1 MYLYIYDSCLKDKK
15 YKNLINK
22 IENRII
28 DLDIKGKTLHL
39 NLLKNINDFIKAE
52 INQGAH
58 TVVII
63 GDDKTFSHALNS
75 IISKDIVV
83 GYIPVQNKSL
93 FGQMFGIPS
102 GELACNVLSG
112 RIIKNIDVG
121 KINKKYFLHSLKIEK
136 ADDVIVKIDN
146 FEIKAEAGNQ
156 IIIKNFN
163 SGDPIS
169 EEYKS
174 NPTDGILD
182 LLIEKQGN
190 IFHKNSKHT
199 LFTSREINISAKK
212 DSVPITLDDY
222 QVINTPAK
230 IKIAEEKLKIIVS
243 SNRQF

>member
-39 NLLKNINDFIKAE
+39 NLLKNINNFIDSE

-63 GDDKTFSHALNS
+63 GDDRTFSYALNS
-75 IISKDIVV
+75 MISRDIVV
-83 GYIPVQNKSL
+83 GYIPIQAKSS
-93 FGQMFGIPS
+93 FGEMFGIPS

-112 RIIKNIDVG
+112 RIIKEIDVG
-121 KINKKYFLHSLKIEK
+121 KINKKYFLHSLRIEK
-136 ADDVIVKIDN
+136 ADDVVVKIDN
-146 FEIKAEAGNQ
+146 FEIKAELGNQ
-156 IIIKNFN
+156 ILIKNFN
-163 SGDPIS
+163 AENNLD
-169 EEYKS
+169 EHQT

-182 LLIEKQGN
+182 LFIEKQGN
-190 IFHKNSKHT
+190 IFHKNSQHT
-199 LFTSREINISAKK
+199 LLTSKEINITAKG
-212 DSVPITLDDY
+212 DSVPIILDDY
-222 QVINTPAK
+222 QIINTPAQ
-230 IKIAEEKLKIIVS
+230 ISVAEKKLKIIVS

>member
-15 YKNLINK
+15 YKSLINK

-39 NLLKNINDFIKAE
+39 NLLKNINNFIKTE
-52 INQGAH
+52 IEQGAH

-63 GDDKTFSHALNS
+63 GDDKTLSHSLNS
-75 IISKDIVV
+75 IIAKDIVV
-83 GYIPVQNKSL
+83 GYIPIQNKSL
-93 FGQMFGIPS
+93 FGQMFGIPT

-112 RIIKNIDVG
+112 RIIKEVDIG

-156 IIIKNFN
+156 ILIKNFN
-163 SGDPIS
+163 QENL
-169 EEYKS
+169 EENHKT
-174 NPTDGILD
+174 NPTDGLLD
-182 LLIEKQGN
+182 LFIEKQGN

-199 LFTSREINISAKK
+199 LLTSKEINIISKNEE
-212 DSVPITLDDY
+212 SVPIILDDY

-230 IKIAEEKLKIIVS
+230 ISVAKEKLKIIVS

>member
-39 NLLKNINDFIKAE
+39 NLLKSIDNFINSEIK
-52 INQGAH
+52 QGAH

-75 IISKDIVV
+75 VIAKNIVI
-83 GYIPVQNKSL
+83 GYIPIEKNSY
-93 FGQMFGIPS
+93 FGQMFGIPG

-112 RIIKNIDVG
+112 RIIKKLDVG

-136 ADDVIVKIDN
+136 AHDVIIKIDN
-146 FEIKAEAGNQ
+146 FEIKTDPGNQ
-156 IIIKNFN
+156 ILIKNFN
-163 SGDPIS
+163 SNKLEKIS
-169 EEYKS
+169 KS

-182 LLIEKQGN
+182 LFIEKQGN
-190 IFHKNSKHT
+190 IFHKNFQHT
-199 LFTSREINISAKK
+199 LFTIKKIDIVAKNE
-212 DSVPITLDDY
+212 SVPIILDDY
-222 QVINTPAK
+222 QIVNTPAK
-230 IKIAEEKLKIIVS
+230 VQIASEKLNIIVGT
-243 SNRQF
+243 NRQF

>member
-39 NLLKNINDFIKAE
+39 NLLKNINNFVKAE

-83 GYIPVQNKSL
+83 GYIPIQNKSL

-112 RIIKNIDVG
+112 RIIKEIDIG
-121 KINKKYFLHSLKIEK
+121 EINKKYFLHSLRIEK
-136 ADDVIVKIDN
+136 ADNVIVKIDN
-146 FEIKAEAGNQ
+146 FEIKAETGNQ

-163 SGDPIS
+163 SDDILDKH
-169 EEYKS
+169 KS

-182 LLIEKQGN
+182 LFIEKQGN

-199 LFTSREINISAKK
+199 LLTSKEINIMAKTE
-212 DSVPITLDDY
+212 SVPIILDDF
-222 QVINTPAK
+222 QIINTPAK
-230 IKIAEEKLKIIVS
+230 VKIAKEKLKIVVS

>member
-28 DLDIKGKTLHL
+28 DFDIKGKTLHL
-39 NLLKNINDFIKAE
+39 NLLKNIDNFIDSE

-75 IISKDIVV
+75 VISKDIAV
-83 GYIPVQNKSL
+83 GYIPIQSKSS
-93 FGQMFGIPS
+93 FGEMFGIPS

-112 RIIKNIDVG
+112 RIIKEIDVG
-121 KINKKYFLHSLKIEK
+121 KINKKYFLHSLRIEK
-136 ADDVIVKIDN
+136 ADDVVVKIDN

-163 SGDPIS
+163 AESIIKED
-169 EEYKS
+169 KT
-174 NPTDGILD
+174 NPTDGVLD
-182 LLIEKQGN
+182 LFIEKQGN
-190 IFHKNSKHT
+190 MFQKGSQHT
-199 LFTSREINISAKK
+199 LLTSKEINITAKT
-212 DSVPITLDDY
+212 DSVPILLDDY

-230 IKIAEEKLKIIVS
+230 INIAKEKLKIIVS

>member
-39 NLLKNINDFIKAE
+39 NLLKSIDNFINSEIK
-52 INQGAH
+52 QGAH

-63 GDDKTFSHALNS
+63 GDDKTFSHALNDV
-75 IISKDIVV
+75 ISKNIVV
-83 GYIPVQNKSL
+83 GYIPIESKSY
-93 FGQMFGIPS
+93 FGEMFGIPS
-102 GELACNVLSG
+102 GELACNILSG
-112 RIIKNIDVG
+112 RIIKKIDVG

-136 ADDVIVKIDN
+136 ANDVIIKIDN
-146 FEIKAEAGNQ
+146 FEIKAAPGNQ
-156 IIIKNFN
+156 ILIKNFTSDKLEKN
-163 SGDPIS
+163 H
-169 EEYKS
+169 ET

-182 LLIEKQGN
+182 LFIEKQGN

-199 LFTSREINISAKK
+199 LFTIKKIDIIAKNE
-212 DSVPITLDDY
+212 SVPIILDDY
-222 QVINTPAK
+222 QIINTPAK
-230 IKIAEEKLKIIVS
+230 IKIADEKLKIIVG

>member
-52 INQGAH
+52 ISQGAH

-63 GDDKTFSHALNS
+63 GDDKTFSYALNS
-75 IISKDIVV
+75 MIAKDIVV

-112 RIIKNIDVG
+112 RIIKEVDVEI
-121 KINKKYFLHSLKIEK
+121 INKKYFLHSLRIEK
-136 ADDVIVKIDN
+136 ANEVIVKIDN
-146 FEIKAEAGNQ
+146 FEIKTETGNQ

-163 SGDPIS
+163 PDEIS
-169 EEYKS
+169 DNYKS

-182 LLIEKQGN
+182 LFIEKQGN

-199 LFTSREINISAKK
+199 LFTSKEINIIAKT
-212 DSVPITLDDY
+212 DSVPIILDDF
-222 QVINTPAK
+222 QIINTPAK
-230 IKIAEEKLKIIVS
+230 INVAKEKLKIIVS

>member
-15 YKNLINK
+15 YKSLINK

-39 NLLKNINDFIKAE
+39 NLLKNINNFIKTE
-52 INQGAH
+52 IDQGAH

-83 GYIPVQNKSL
+83 GYIPIQNKSL

-112 RIIKNIDVG
+112 RIIKEIDVG
-121 KINKKYFLHSLKIEK
+121 EINKKYFLHSLKIEK
-136 ADDVIVKIDN
+136 ADNVIVKIDN
-146 FEIKAEAGNQ
+146 FEVKAEAGNQ

-163 SGDPIS
+163 SDEVS
-169 EEYKS
+169 TDHKT

-182 LLIEKQGN
+182 LFIEKQGN
-190 IFHKNSKHT
+190 IFQKNSKHT
-199 LFTSREINISAKK
+199 LFTSKEINILAKTE
-212 DSVPITLDDY
+212 SVPIILDDY
-222 QVINTPAK
+222 QIINTPAK
-230 IKIAEEKLKIIVS
+230 INIAKEKLKIIVS

>member
-39 NLLKNINDFIKAE
+39 NLLKNINNFIKTE
-52 INQGAH
+52 IDQGAH

-83 GYIPVQNKSL
+83 GYIPIQSKSL

-112 RIIKNIDVG
+112 RIIKELDVG
-121 KINKKYFLHSLKIEK
+121 EINKKYFLHSLKIEK
-136 ADDVIVKIDN
+136 ADDVIVKIDS
-146 FEIKAEAGNQ
+146 FEIKAETGNQ

-163 SGDPIS
+163 SDEINES
-169 EEYKS
+169 HKT

-182 LLIEKQGN
+182 LFIEKQGN
-190 IFHKNSKHT
+190 IFQKNSQHT
-199 LFTSREINISAKK
+199 LLTSKEINISAKTE
-212 DSVPITLDDY
+212 SVPIILDDY

-230 IKIAEEKLKIIVS
+230 VSIAKEKLKIIVS

>member
-39 NLLKNINDFIKAE
+39 NLLKNINNFINTE
-52 INQGAH
+52 IDQGAH

-75 IISKDIVV
+75 IISKNIVV

-112 RIIKNIDVG
+112 RIIKEIDVG
-121 KINKKYFLHSLKIEK
+121 EINKKYFLHSLKIEK
-136 ADDVIVKIDN
+136 ANEVIIKIDN
-146 FEIKAEAGNQ
+146 FEIKAEPGNQ

-163 SGDPIS
+163 SN
-169 EEYKS
+169 ELNVENKT

-182 LLIEKQGN
+182 LFIEKQGN
-190 IFHKNSKHT
+190 IFHKNAKHT
-199 LFTSREINISAKK
+199 LLTSKEINIIAKTE
-212 DSVPITLDDY
+212 SVPIILDDY
-222 QVINTPAK
+222 QIINTPTKVSVAK
-230 IKIAEEKLKIIVS
+230 EKLKIIVS

>member
-39 NLLKNINDFIKAE
+39 NLLKNINNFIKTE
-52 INQGAH
+52 IDQGAH

-63 GDDKTFSHALNS
+63 GDDRTFSHALNS

-83 GYIPVQNKSL
+83 GYIPIQSKSL
-93 FGQMFGIPS
+93 FGEMFGIPS

-112 RIIKNIDVG
+112 RIIKELDVG
-121 KINKKYFLHSLKIEK
+121 EINKKYFLHSLKIEK
-136 ADDVIVKIDN
+136 ADNVIVKIDN
-146 FEIKAEAGNQ
+146 FEIKAETGNQ

-163 SGDPIS
+163 SDEIN
-169 EEYKS
+169 ENHKT

-182 LLIEKQGN
+182 LFIEKQGN
-190 IFHKNSKHT
+190 LFQKNSQHT
-199 LFTSREINISAKK
+199 LLTSKEINISAKTE
-212 DSVPITLDDY
+212 SVPIILDDY

-230 IKIAEEKLKIIVS
+230 VSIAKEKLKIIVS

>member
-39 NLLKNINDFIKAE
+39 NLLKNIDNFITSE

-75 IISKDIVV
+75 VISKNIVV
-83 GYIPVQNKSL
+83 GYIPIQNKSS
-93 FGQMFGIPS
+93 FGEMFGIPS

-112 RIIKNIDVG
+112 RIIKEVDVG

-146 FEIKAEAGNQ
+146 FEIKAETGNQ

-163 SGDPIS
+163 AENIS
-169 EEYKS
+169 EDHQAS
-174 NPTDGILD
+174 PTDGILD
-182 LLIEKQGN
+182 LFIEKQGN
-190 IFHKNSKHT
+190 MFHRNSQHT
-199 LFTSREINISAKK
+199 LFTSKEINITAKA
-212 DSVPITLDDY
+212 DSVPIILDDY
-222 QVINTPAK
+222 QIINTPAK
-230 IKIAEEKLKIIVS
+230 INIAQEKLKIIVS